1 MASSAGTI
9 QDGLDVSNPD
19 VTTPEEIAAFHEAYE
34 RTNKGRLDSF
44 EFWIEFRPDV
54 LKRHKARSRFFFG
67 EQAGQYPLPGQLLA
81 IHRYAVEAFTG
92 GIGYEIRLARS
103 NGAQRSD
110 ILDALSVAFIHSG
123 HAGMYAARAE
133 ATDALRQ
140 YEDPPVTDR
149 FPPGWEVDPHAF
161 RSGMDYSAREASQ
174 GDIAALMEWYER
186 ELGEVPRS
194 AQLLARYRPNLLK
207 AYRNRY
213 EHAIRDSLPKQMLP
227 YMLLNHNVVRGNAD
241 GIREHALLGR
251 AMGMTTEQLLDSV
264 SLAVLFAGIEVLGI
278 VEQAAGDVLDDGW
291 RPARQVPGESNPT

>member
-1 MASSAGTI
+1 MADASSRF
-9 QDGLDVSNPD
+9 QDGLDVANPD

-67 EQAGQYPLPGQLLA
+67 DEAGRYPLPGQLLA
-81 IHRYAVEAFTG
+81 IHQYAIEAFTG
-92 GIGYEIRLARS
+92 GIGYEIRLAQS
-103 NGAQRSD
+103 NGARRSD

-123 HAGMYAARAE
+123 HAGMYAARAVAAE
-133 ATDALRQ
+133 ALRQ
-140 YEDPPVTDR
+140 YEDAPVSDR
-149 FPPGWEVDPHAF
+149 FPPNWSVDRDAF
-161 RSGMDYSAREASQ
+161 HSGMDYSTREATPE
-174 GDIAALMEWYER
+174 DIASLMRWYER

-194 AQLLARYRPNLLK
+194 AQLLARHRPTLLK

-227 YMLLNHNVVRGNAD
+227 YLLLNHNVVRGNAD

-251 AMGMTTEQLLDSV
+251 AMGMSTEQLLDSV

-278 VEQAAGDVLDDGW
+278 VEEAAGDVLDDGW
-291 RPARQVPGESNPT
+291 HR